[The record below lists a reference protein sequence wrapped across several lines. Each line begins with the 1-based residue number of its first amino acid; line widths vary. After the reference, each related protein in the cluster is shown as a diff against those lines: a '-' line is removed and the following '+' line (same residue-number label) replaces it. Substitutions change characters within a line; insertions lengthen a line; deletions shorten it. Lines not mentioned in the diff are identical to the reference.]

1 MNRYLKGIL
10 AGLAGVALLVG
21 GFATASNM
29 GFKFVPNV
37 AANQAF
43 NLSMP
48 WNNNFTKAN
57 GLFNDLSGQDADINR
72 LSKYQ
77 ANSTL
82 PNWFSGAAPS
92 NNFNVVKGEAYVVFA
107 KASGPVSAAV
117 VVGSHDPNFT
127 FSFTANQAF
136 NAAAPYHQTFTKA
149 NQLFNDLNTKLGA
162 GSINRVSKFQ
172 ANSTLLNW
180 FSGAAPAN
188 NFNLDLGMGVVV
200 FPAQT
205 KSGYVW
211 PHY

>member
-29 GFKFVPNV
+29 GFKFVPNI

-57 GLFNDLSGQDADINR
+57 GLFNDLQGQDTDVSR
-72 LSKYQ
+72 LAKFGTNSKLT
-77 ANSTL
+77 S
-82 PNWFSGAAPS
+82 WFVGAPDS
-92 NNFNVVKGEAYVVFA
+92 NNYDVVKGEAYIVYA
-107 KASGPVSAAV
+107 AASGPVSAAV
-117 VVGSHDPNFT
+117 VVGSHDPNYTFAFT
-127 FSFTANQAF
+127 EGQAF

-162 GSINRVSKFQ
+162 GSIDRVSRFG
-172 ANSTLLNW
+172 ANSKLTSW
-180 FSGAAPAN
+180 FAGAPLSN

-200 FPAQT
+200 YPAQT

>member
-1 MNRYLKGIL
+1 MNRYLKGL
-10 AGLAGVALLVG
+10 LVGLAGVALLVG

-57 GLFNDLSGQDADINR
+57 GLFNDLDGQDGDVNR
-72 LSKYQ
+72 LSKFQ

-82 PNWFSGAAPS
+82 ASWFSGASPS
-92 NNFNVVKGEAYVVFA
+92 ANFNVVKGESYIVFA
-107 KASGPVSAAV
+107 APSGPVSAAV
-117 VVGSHDPNFT
+117 VVGSHDPNYT

-162 GSINRVSKFQ
+162 GSISRLSKFG
-172 ANSTLLNW
+172 ATSTLASW
-180 FSGAAPAN
+180 FAGSQPSA
-188 NFNLDLGMGVVV
+188 NFNLDLGMGVII

>member
-43 NLSMP
+43 NLSVP

-57 GLFNDLSGQDADINR
+57 QLFNDLDGQDADLLR
-72 LSKYQ
+72 LSKFN
-77 ANSTL
+77 ANSTFL
-82 PNWFSGAAPS
+82 NWFAGAAPA
-92 NNFNVVKGEAYVVFA
+92 NNFNVVKGEAYILFA
-107 KASGPVSAAV
+107 AATGPISSAV

-136 NAAAPYHQTFTKA
+136 NAAAPYHQTFTRA
-149 NQLFNDLNTKLGA
+149 NQLFNDMNTRLGA
-162 GSINRVSKFQ
+162 GSIQRISKYNPNATF
-172 ANSTLLNW
+172 LNW

-188 NFNLDLGMGVVV
+188 NFNLDLGMGVII

>member
-37 AANQAF
+37 AASQAF

-57 GLFNDLSGQDADINR
+57 QLFNDLDGQDADLLR
-72 LSKYQ
+72 LSKFN
-77 ANSTL
+77 ANSTFL
-82 PNWFSGAAPS
+82 NWFAGAAPA
-92 NNFNVVKGEAYVVFA
+92 NNFNVVKGEAYILFA
-107 KASGPVSAAV
+107 AATGPISSAV

-136 NAAAPYHQTFTKA
+136 NAAAPYHQTFTRA
-149 NQLFNDLNTKLGA
+149 NQLFNDMNTRLGA
-162 GSINRVSKFQ
+162 GSIQRISKYNPNATF
-172 ANSTLLNW
+172 LNW

-188 NFNLDLGMGVVV
+188 NFNLDLGMGVIIY
-200 FPAQT
+200 PAQNKT
-205 KSGYVW
+205 GYVW

>member
-29 GFKFVPNV
+29 GFKFVPNI

-57 GLFNDLSGQDADINR
+57 QLFNDLVGQDPDVQR
-72 LSKYQ
+72 LSKF
-77 ANSTL
+77 NSNATL
-82 PNWFSGAAPS
+82 SSWLTGSLPS
-92 NNFNVVKGEAYVVFA
+92 ANFNVVKGESYIVRAGA
-107 KASGPVSAAV
+107 GPVSAAV
-117 VVGSHDPNFT
+117 VVGSHDPSFT
-127 FSFTANQAF
+127 FSFTANQSF
-136 NAAAPYHQTFTKA
+136 NAAAPYHQTFTKV
-149 NQLFNDLNTKLGA
+149 NQLFNDLNTRLGA
-162 GSINRVSKFQ
+162 GSISRVSKFNS
-172 ANSTLLNW
+172 NSTLSSWL
-180 FSGAAPAN
+180 SGSLPAS
-188 NFNLDLGMGVVV
+188 NFNLDLGMGVVIL
-200 FPAQT
+200 PAQT

>member
-1 MNRYLKGIL
+1 
-10 AGLAGVALLVG
+10 
-21 GFATASNM
+21 
-29 GFKFVPNV
+29 
-37 AANQAF
+37 
-43 NLSMP
+43 
-48 WNNNFTKAN
+48 
-57 GLFNDLSGQDADINR
+57 
-72 LSKYQ
+72 
-77 ANSTL
+77 
-82 PNWFSGAAPS
+82 
-92 NNFNVVKGEAYVVFA
+92 VKGEAYVVFA

-149 NQLFNDLNTKLGA
+149 NALFNDMNTKLGA
-162 GSINRVSKFQ
+162 GSINRISKFQ
-172 ANSTLLNW
+172 GNSTLQNW

>member
-1 MNRYLKGIL
+1 MNRYLKGL
-10 AGLAGVALLVG
+10 LVGLAGVALLVG

-57 GLFNDLSGQDADINR
+57 ALFNDLAGQDADVAK
-72 LSKYQ
+72 LSKFTTNSKLVDWFVGAPP
-77 ANSTL
+77 AN
-82 PNWFSGAAPS
+82 NY
-92 NNFNVVKGEAYVVFA
+92 NVVKGEAYIVYA

-127 FSFTANQAF
+127 YTFTTNQAY

-149 NQLFNDLNTKLGA
+149 NVLFNDLNTKLGA
-162 GSINRVSKFQ
+162 GAINKISKFTS
-172 ANSTLLNW
+172 NSKLVDW
-180 FSGAAPAN
+180 FTGSAPAN
-188 NFNLDLGMGVVV
+188 NFNLDLGMGVIIY
-200 FPAQT
+200 PAQNKT
-205 KSGYVW
+205 GYVW
-211 PHY
+211 SHY